1 MQNSLRQALQAQVT
15 FEIWGMSGAGAVA
28 KKLAFLPGVYDATK
42 QITDGTSKE
51 TVIALID
58 PTDLQNA
65 GYAADQV
72 ADDYNENLDATNG
85 QFVRVQG
92 VGRIKYR
99 DFLNTIQRVGASV
112 TKIVIKNLA
121 GTSNEEIF
129 DQQLEV
135 AKTVIGAKGGMDFIT
150 LQDYVLPTDFDRS
163 KITIDLSGLDENGI
177 SRALE
182 LTPEVFLA
190 MNIPANAHFSIQFK
204 FNTTVSGMA

>member
-15 FEIWGMSGAGAVA
+15 FEIWGMTGGGAAS

-42 QITDGTSKE
+42 QILTDGKVSA
-51 TVIALID
+51 IALID

-72 ADDYNENLDATNG
+72 ADDYNSNLDAAAG
-85 QFVRVQG
+85 QFVRVSG

-99 DFLNTIQRVGASV
+99 DFLNTVQRVGATV

-121 GTSNEEIF
+121 GTANEEIF

-150 LQDYVLPTDFDRS
+150 LQDYVNPKDFDRS
-163 KITIDLSGLDENGI
+163 KIIIDLSGLDEDGI
-177 SRALE
+177 PRALE

-204 FNTTVSGMA
+204 FNTTASGMA